1 LTVAHASA
9 CRAGTL
15 AGIAGDPLALLRMPF
30 NTDLFMTRKPF
41 TSNHED
47 VPQHRAANV
56 RERSHAPISTAP
68 SRSRL
73 RFGAF
78 SALALALALLASLP
92 ALAAVDGTVVN
103 KTTGKPAAGATVR
116 LTALQ
121 QGVMKPLGRTETGAD
136 GSFKFDVPA
145 EGMFLVQA
153 NWQGVQYSQNLPPNA
168 PKNGI
173 EMVVYDVKPKLDA
186 AKPAQHIVFL
196 ESDGQNLIVT
206 EMIIYENTSQTTW
219 YDAKRGTARFFL
231 PPGIKP
237 GAVKTNVTAPGGLP
251 LERELTA
258 AGEAGVY
265 SIDYPVKPGESRF
278 EVSYVAPKPAEFA
291 GRILERGVPARLVV
305 PSGMEAT
312 GDDLQSLGKEPQS
325 GASIYELKK
334 AVFQVAVAGTGSLR
348 AQNNAEGQQDQQDAD
363 GPRVESIAPPGYDR
377 NMLKVL
383 ALTLAI
389 LALGFA
395 AMYLKGGAGSGRKA

>member
-1 LTVAHASA
+1 MRAASFFRTLNRSRDRQVAVASGIDRSLRSRFCAGERKSADRVAHASA
-9 CRAGTL
+9 CRAGIH
-15 AGIAGDPLALLRMPF
+15 AGIAGDSPARRPLSDVRGSV
-30 NTDLFMTRKPF
+30 LFF
-41 TSNHED
+41 
-47 VPQHRAANV
+47 
-56 RERSHAPISTAP
+56 
-68 SRSRL
+68 
-73 RFGAF
+73 
-78 SALALALALLASLP
+78 ALALLASLP
-92 ALAAVDGTVVN
+92 ALAAVDGTVIN
-103 KTTGKPAAGATVR
+103 KTNGKPAAGVTVR
-116 LTALQ
+116 LTSLGQ
-121 QGVMKPLGRTETGAD
+121 DGMKPLGRTETAAD

-196 ESDGQNLIVT
+196 ESDGQNLIAT
-206 EMIIYENTSQTTW
+206 EMIIYENSSQTTW

-231 PPGIKP
+231 PAGVKP
-237 GAVKTNVTAPGGLP
+237 EDVKAHVTAPGGLP

-258 AGEAGVY
+258 GGEKGVY
-265 SIDYPVKPGESRF
+265 SVDYPVKPGESRF
-278 EVSYVAPKPAEFA
+278 EISYNAPKQTEFA
-291 GRILERGVPARLVV
+291 GRILESGVPARLVL

-325 GASIYELKK
+325 GAAIYELKK
-334 AVFQVAVAGTGSLR
+334 LIFQVSVSGTGSLR
-348 AQNNAEGQQDQQDAD
+348 AAQNPQQDQQDQKEED

-383 ALTLAI
+383 ALCIAI

-395 AMYLKGGAGSGRKA
+395 AMYLKGGVGSGRKA